1 MTTEADIMAAEMT
14 ERTRDILDLPAAAPV
29 EWIPFA
35 DRGSDRAYFRLRCP
49 GGESVI
55 LVRYGQGRK
64 ENGYYAAIAWFL
76 EENGIPVPRI
86 LYHDAARGLILQE
99 DLGDEDLWTLRNEP
113 WEVRGPLYR
122 KTLEIVAALHAY
134 PEEDFA
140 RDPVP
145 LMESFSPELYRW
157 ERDYFREHFVGAL
170 CGIGLAPGDGDALE
184 RELEALALRLGR
196 HRRSLIHRDLQ
207 SQNVMIRGG
216 DPVLIDFQGMRFGSR
231 YYDLGSLLCDPYVPF
246 SDPERQELVSF
257 CRELGAPGERD
268 GFEDA
273 FWEASAQRLMQALG
287 AYGFLARERGLTR
300 YLAHV
305 PAGLA
310 NLLMSARRARSLP
323 CLEELCLRCGLAL
336 REPGR
341 LEDNGGTTDGGEGS

>member
-1 MTTEADIMAAEMT
+1 MMTEAEITARARE
-14 ERTRDILDLPAAAPV
+14 ILDLPAATPV

-49 GGESVI
+49 DGQSMI
-55 LVRYGQGRK
+55 LVRYRQSRK
-64 ENGYYAAIAWFL
+64 ENGYYAAISWFL

-86 LYHDAARGLILQE
+86 LYHDADRGLILQE
-99 DLGDEDLWTLRNEP
+99 DLGDEDLWALRNEP

-122 KTLEIVAALHAY
+122 KTLEVVAALHAI
-134 PEEDFA
+134 PEEDFV

-157 ERDYFREHFVGAL
+157 ERAYFREHFVGAL
-170 CGIGLAPGDGDALE
+170 CGIALAPGEEEALE
-184 RELEALALRLGR
+184 RELAALALRLGR
-196 HRRSLIHRDLQ
+196 HRESLIHRDLQ

-246 SDPERQELVSF
+246 SDAERQELLSF
-257 CRELGAPGERD
+257 RRGLGAPEEQED
-268 GFEDA
+268 FADA

-310 NLLMSARRARSLP
+310 NLLMSAGRARSLP
-323 CLEELCLRCGLAL
+323 RLEELCLRCGLVL
-336 REPGR
+336 RETGR
-341 LEDNGGTTDGGEGS
+341 LQDKGGTTDGGEGA

>member
-1 MTTEADIMAAEMT
+1 MMTEAEIMAAEMT
-14 ERTRDILDLPAAAPV
+14 ERAREILALPAAAPV

-122 KTLEIVAALHAY
+122 KTLEVVAALYAI
-134 PEEDFA
+134 PEEDFV

-170 CGIGLAPGDGDALE
+170 CGIGLAPGEGDALE

-246 SDPERQELVSF
+246 SDPERQELLSF
-257 CRELGAPGERD
+257 CRELGAPGEQED
-268 GFEDA
+268 FADA

-287 AYGFLARERGLTR
+287 AYGFLARERGLSR

-341 LEDNGGTTDGGEGS
+341 LGENGGTTVGGGGA